1 MSVKGEDFG
10 NAISFTGTNA
20 GVVIKIYDV
29 YGESPLT
36 EFGCTGQIYQNDLS
50 VGANGFLEG
59 SLSLSQEYLTGK
71 AAV

>member
-1 MSVKGEDFG
+1 MRFLTGWTKENVIINMSVKGEDFG

-36 EFGCTGQIYQNDLS
+36 RIWLHRSNLS
-50 VGANGFLEG
+50 
-59 SLSLSQEYLTGK
+59 K
-71 AAV
+71 